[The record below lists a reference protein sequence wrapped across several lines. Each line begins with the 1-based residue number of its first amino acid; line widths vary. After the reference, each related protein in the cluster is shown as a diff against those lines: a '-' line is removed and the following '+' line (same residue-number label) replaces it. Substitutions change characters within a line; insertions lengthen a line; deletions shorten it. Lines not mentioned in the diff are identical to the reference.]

1 MYGPVDNDYYENEKR
16 AVLKL
21 CQSSHPNILQV
32 YEVGQL
38 RKESVFFFIDMEL
51 CSFTLAHYLRGSEV
65 PALEKWESTP
75 ERILDILQPIIEGLV
90 FIHEQ
95 GEVHRDIKPENSMSK
110 FGPSP
115 GLMA

>member
-1 MYGPVDNDYYENEKR
+1 VDNEYYENEKR

-21 CQSSHPNILQV
+21 CQSSHQNILQV

-38 RKESVFFFIDMEL
+38 RKQSVFFFIDMEL

-65 PALEKWESTP
+65 PKLVKWESTL
-75 ERILDILQPIIEGLV
+75 ERILDVLQPIVEGLV

-110 FGPSP
+110 VSP
-115 GLMA
+115 YLGLMP